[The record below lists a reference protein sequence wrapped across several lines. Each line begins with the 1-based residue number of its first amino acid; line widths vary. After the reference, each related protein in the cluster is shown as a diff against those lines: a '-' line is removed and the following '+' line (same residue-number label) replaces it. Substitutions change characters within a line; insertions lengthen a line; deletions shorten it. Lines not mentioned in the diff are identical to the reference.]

1 MKIKYLL
8 TFLALVIAIS
18 AFVDFN
24 RDASAANKSALIAP
38 IVVEVNDEP
47 IYETQLL
54 YFLIGRNGQDILG
67 ELIENAILA
76 QKAKEFGVT
85 IDPNLPRDEMM
96 KAYGQEKFDELSK
109 AFKIDKILNAVKRER
124 LAGKVYDALLVKVI
138 KDNKLVVSQDEALDY
153 YLKNVEQWSRP
164 PMVRFSIIFTTD
176 KQKADSALAE
186 LKGGA
191 DFAKVAEKYSEDKA
205 TAGKGGDIGD
215 MIPEGFFRGPLKA
228 IEELVFNSPLNV
240 HSEIVQ
246 IENNYFIV
254 MPTNRLPK
262 VEKKFNEVKSYVE
275 QKLIADKADPFMKEA
290 LSKYRDDALIEVI
303 YPVFDT
309 TNKESAN
316 FKKVTTLP
324 ATTEKCLIYPQVVK
338 VNGEEINEDEMLFF
352 LIGRYGHDILQELI
366 ENLAIS
372 QQADSIGVDKTGLD
386 PSEVL
391 KKTYSDDK
399 LVTLENSFDMDQV
412 RAAIMR
418 ELVARKTILSKKE
431 AIKTEA
437 KISTTESE
445 AKKYFDKNQE
455 KWQIPERVRF
465 SIIVTEKEP
474 AMKSAVS
481 EIASGKSFE
490 DTAKKYSIDELTKY
504 DGGDIGTLWP
514 RGLFVGPFTALED
527 TIFALEPGKMSDTMF
542 IQDRFYLVKLSEKLP
557 REEKTFEDV
566 RAEIIATMDNV
577 KIYPIL
583 QEWLTEIGDKAK
595 INIKYPIFDVDSELS
610 IKAAEELG
618 IGNE

>member
-215 MIPEGFFRGPLKA
+215 MIPEGFFRGPL
-228 IEELVFNSPLNV
+228 NSPLNV